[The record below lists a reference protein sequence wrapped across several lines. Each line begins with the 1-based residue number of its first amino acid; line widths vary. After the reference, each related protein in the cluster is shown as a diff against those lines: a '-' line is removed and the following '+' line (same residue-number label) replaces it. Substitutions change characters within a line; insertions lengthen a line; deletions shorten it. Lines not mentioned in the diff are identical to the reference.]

1 MDLNLIEGNWN
12 QLKVRIK
19 DEWGQ
24 LTDDDLDKIAGKREQ
39 LASRLAELYGI
50 SEAMAEEEIDD
61 WMVAEEYRP
70 KSLGS

>member
-1 MDLNLIEGNWN
+1 
-12 QLKVRIK
+12 VRIK

-39 LASRLAELYGI
+39 LASRLAELYDI